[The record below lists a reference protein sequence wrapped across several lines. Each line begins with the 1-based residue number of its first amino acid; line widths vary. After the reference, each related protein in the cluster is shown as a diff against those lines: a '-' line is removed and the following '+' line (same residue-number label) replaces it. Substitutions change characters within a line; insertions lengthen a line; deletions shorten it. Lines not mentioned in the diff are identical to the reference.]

1 METNIF
7 TQRTT
12 PWKNLGTNIS
22 GIFKSQEALMSAGL
36 DWNVVQKD
44 IVTEDGIVVQGYK
57 ANVRESDNRVL
68 GVVTSK
74 YKVIQNK
81 DCYAFI
87 DDLIGE
93 GVRFEKAGYLQG
105 GRRTWIVARLPE
117 TYVISGDSIIPYLVV
132 TNSHDGSSGIRIFI
146 SPVRV
151 ACANMLNFAL
161 RKAIRSWSATHCG
174 EIGWKLEDAKKSL
187 VYSSDYMAELG
198 KTIGEMERKTFSDK
212 KVMDY
217 IDELYPVLP
226 NLTDQQKKNVVH
238 LREDLKVRYFEAPDL
253 QEMKDNAYKFVL
265 ACSDHATHMAPLR
278 ERSTFQ
284 ESLFSRSVAGN
295 ELIDKAYHM
304 VMAA

>member
-7 TQRTT
+7 EQRTT
-12 PWKNLGTNIS
+12 PWRNLGTSIAGIS
-22 GIFKSQEALMSAGL
+22 KSQEALMSAGL

-68 GVVTSK
+68 GVVTNK

-87 DDLIGE
+87 DDLVGE

-105 GRRTWIVARLPE
+105 GRRTWIVAKLPE
-117 TYVISGDSIIPYLVV
+117 TYVISGDPIIPYLVV
-132 TNSHDGSSGIRIFI
+132 SNSHDGSSGIRIFI

-151 ACANMLNFAL
+151 ACANMVNFAL
-161 RKAIRSWSATHCG
+161 KKAIRSWSATHCG
-174 EIGWKLEDAKKSL
+174 EIDGKLEDAKKSL
-187 VYSSDYMAELG
+187 IYSSNYMAELG
-198 KTIGEMERKTFSDK
+198 KTIGEMEKKTFSDK
-212 KVMDY
+212 KVMNY
-217 IDELYPVLP
+217 IDELYPVLSE
-226 NLTDQQKKNVVH
+226 LTDQQRKNITY

-253 QEMKDNAYKFVL
+253 QEMSDNAYKFVL

-278 ERSTFQ
+278 ERATSQ

-295 ELIDKAYHM
+295 EIIDKAYHM